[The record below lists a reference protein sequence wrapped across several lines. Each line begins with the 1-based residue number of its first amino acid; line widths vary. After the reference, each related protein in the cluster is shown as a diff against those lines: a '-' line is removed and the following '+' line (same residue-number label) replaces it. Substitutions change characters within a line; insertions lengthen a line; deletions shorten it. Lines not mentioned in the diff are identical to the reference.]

1 LERAFEEC
9 DIFEAVKAFN
19 DDKARVLTSFLCHSS
34 KFVGRFSK
42 KIYWIFP
49 WLPCSRQ
56 VLKEDIMN
64 VSMTF
69 IALIPK
75 QVGAVDIKD
84 FLPINIVSGV
94 YKIVAKVFAN
104 RLKMVLRRSFPGH
117 RMHSSGKVKF

>member
-1 LERAFEEC
+1 
-9 DIFEAVKAFN
+9 
-19 DDKARVLTSFLCHSS
+19 
-34 KFVGRFSK
+34 
-42 KIYWIFP
+42 
-49 WLPCSRQ
+49 
-56 VLKEDIMN
+56 MN